1 MTRRSTITT
10 VTTAT
15 PGQAFDCL
23 SDLRKYG
30 DWLPRSVSYWGT
42 TPTRTSPAGI
52 GNTYVDRTRLGAV
65 RGVVTDTSASRLIAF
80 HQATDD
86 DALAIDIIYRME
98 PAAGGCTVTR
108 TGRITISGRLRPIAP
123 LVTGLIRWENRRT
136 MARLKAHLDGL
147 TTGRL
152 PDA

>member
-86 DALAIDIIYRME
+86 DALAIDIIYRLGTGSRRMHGHAHW
-98 PAAGGCTVTR
+98 PHHHLGTAAPDR
-108 TGRITISGRLRPIAP
+108 AARDRR
-123 LVTGLIRWENRRT
+123 ENRRT